1 MPLETGTPVSLRPF
15 RFHCIKANG
24 AISEMTN
31 HFKLNSPVLFQVLL
45 NLQVERCV
53 ILWPIKTSTYRP
65 GQSHFRII
73 MKPKAVPIA
82 NSCTSHPRHDR
93 KPFICKGTKEFSIHA
108 IPVGIKIAHCH
119 FYQTHCMA
127 SENVGISSNAP
138 DESYPHNFHTH
149 HYKQVS
155 LTALSASSLSTTTLP
170 LPD

>member
-1 MPLETGTPVSLRPF
+1 MKPEPPVSLRPF

-65 GQSHFRII
+65 SQSHFRII

-119 FYQTHCMA
+119 FTKHIVWQA
-127 SENVGISSNAP
+127 
-138 DESYPHNFHTH
+138 
-149 HYKQVS
+149 K
-155 LTALSASSLSTTTLP
+155 TLGYRQMP
-170 LPD
+170 RMNLILITSIPIIINRYL